1 MRPSANKQESPLTG
15 EVEIDE
21 SNFGARRVKGM
32 SPLEALRSAT
42 VNAADLLGIDDRG
55 TISAGKLADIVAVPG
70 NPLKD
75 ITATERV
82 SFVMKGGVVYKR

>member
-1 MRPSANKQESPLTG
+1 
-15 EVEIDE
+15 
-21 SNFGARRVKGM
+21 M